1 MSLTR
6 VRFAIPRSV
15 LLAFLTILTTA
26 GLLASPVATPRADAA
41 VSASTELGAVH
52 VAASKKGAPYHYGS
66 AGPRAFDCSG
76 FVMYVYARVGKH
88 LPRTSAAQYRAT
100 IHISARQARPG
111 DLVFFHYGSSIYHV
125 GIYAGAGM
133 MWDAPHTGAHVRKEY
148 VWASNAWYGRVR

>member
-15 LLAFLTILTTA
+15 LLALLTILTTA

-41 VSASTELGAVH
+41 VSASTELRALH

-76 FVMYVYARVGKH
+76 FTMYVYARVGKR

-111 DLVFFHYGSSIYHV
+111 DLVFFHYGRSIYHV
-125 GIYAGAGM
+125 AIYAGHGRI
-133 MWDAPHTGAHVRKEY
+133 WHAPKTGKRVSLVRLWTNQVY
-148 VWASNAWYGRVR
+148 YGRVR